1 MSKNISEM
9 EKKWSSPGSKIDST
23 SREALTKNN
32 MIHIF
37 FLMRLIEGGRT
48 DVSFDC

>member
-9 EKKWSSPGSKIDST
+9 EKKWSSPGSKIGST
-23 SREALTKNN
+23 SREALTKTN

-37 FLMRLIEGGRT
+37 FNEINRRRQNRC
-48 DVSFDC
+48 FF